1 MAAHAYVGW
10 FTGEGCGCG
19 EAAEGGAAFGSGEEV
34 WDGGVGCEDGG
45 EGWCGH

>member
-10 FTGEGCGCG
+10 FTGEGCGRSK
-19 EAAEGGAAFGSGEEV
+19 AAEGASAYGGGKEV
-34 WDGGVGCEDGG
+34 WGMMGCKNRG